1 MINKNIVIFLV
12 LISVLFLGIFFGFCA
27 GRSAKD
33 PLNDDNMVIKN
44 IKMINYPHDKGGDIY
59 VYTFFDKNIVFTS
72 KHKYNIGDTLHIK
85 K

>member
-1 MINKNIVIFLV
+1 MINKYVIFLV
-12 LISVLFLGIFFGFCA
+12 LISILFLGIFFGFCA

-44 IKMINYPHDKGGDIY
+44 INYPHDKGGNIY
-59 VYTFFDKNIVFTS
+59 VYTFFNNNIVFTS